1 VDRSRERAKAVATR
15 SEGNIRGGLRP
26 FALCRRRGPGRMRGA
41 CVRAPE
47 RDEESGEE
55 SSMMNVVV
63 SVDVVVCQCGAAALR
78 GRCDGAR

>member
-1 VDRSRERAKAVATR
+1 
-15 SEGNIRGGLRP
+15 
-26 FALCRRRGPGRMRGA
+26 M
-41 CVRAPE
+41 RAPE